1 MVKLQVNGKGYR
13 FPQRLTLTLWSQLAR
28 LDLGEPLM
36 WPRALHLACG
46 APLEDLRQADH
57 KALELGMGFL
67 LNLMSQRAKAEH
79 LGFEQVTLG
88 QWIDLDIWLVWGVT
102 DHLSDIAGILC
113 PQALW
118 ADEALWVTE
127 QYTRWRLST
136 YRQYSSLFGLNDPGG
151 SEDGPLDKM
160 QIARSW
166 YAVMVQLAGGDIL
179 KLDPVAEQPLKKAL
193 NMLAYQKQVEREERA
208 RQLEIQR
215 KYDLQRNSR
224 TLR

>member
-1 MVKLQVNGKGYR
+1 
-13 FPQRLTLTLWSQLAR
+13 
-28 LDLGEPLM
+28 
-36 WPRALHLACG
+36 
-46 APLEDLRQADH
+46 
-57 KALELGMGFL
+57 
-67 LNLMSQRAKAEH
+67 
-79 LGFEQVTLG
+79 
-88 QWIDLDIWLVWGVT
+88 
-102 DHLSDIAGILC
+102 
-113 PQALW
+113 
-118 ADEALWVTE
+118 
-127 QYTRWRLST
+127 
-136 YRQYSSLFGLNDPGG
+136 
-151 SEDGPLDKM
+151 M